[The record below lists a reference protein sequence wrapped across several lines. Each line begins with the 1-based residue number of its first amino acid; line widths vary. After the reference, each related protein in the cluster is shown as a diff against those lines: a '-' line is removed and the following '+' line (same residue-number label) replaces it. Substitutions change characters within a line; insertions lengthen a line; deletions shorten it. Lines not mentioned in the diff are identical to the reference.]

1 MKPGLQLDTEPTL
14 IDDSHDKRPI
24 ERIPLRDTAIELEV
38 FIHRDG
44 TEGLTPLLI
53 VNSIEFPIP
62 PTLAF
67 CEKMRAAGYRTV
79 FVRRPG
85 FGATPGLPTALLTP
99 KQVRNGAPSATEAAL
114 LNLLIETLEL
124 KNITLLGM
132 GTSNP
137 ICMRLAQL
145 CPEISFTIFANPLFN
160 PAIWDVIKPSWL
172 RRMIR
177 QTLQTRSGLKIAVRG
192 LKAILR
198 RDPLW
203 FYQQFAQKSR
213 GDQDFV
219 RANKADFTLSGVFLQ
234 KIEPDTFFY
243 DLQTALIEE
252 TKWDPAILN
261 GLDAVIFSGVETTS
275 KWKKAI
281 AEEAERLRLPIQFAR
296 SGDLFVAYASPDEL
310 VDLLKKHKAKQDQ
323 AVPAP

>member
-14 IDDSHDKRPI
+14 IDDSQDARSI
-24 ERIPLRDTAIELEV
+24 ERIPLRDTAIEMEV
-38 FIHRDG
+38 FVHRDG
-44 TEGLTPLLI
+44 TQGLSPLLI

-67 CEKMRAAGYRTV
+67 CEKMRAAGYQTV

-85 FGATPGLPTALLTP
+85 FGATPALPGALLTP

-114 LNLLIETLEL
+114 LNLLIETMEL
-124 KNITLLGM
+124 KGITLLGM

-137 ICMRLAQL
+137 VCMRLAQL
-145 CPEISFTIFANPLFN
+145 NPEIKFTVFANPLFN

-213 GDQDFV
+213 GDQAYV
-219 RANKADFTLSGVFLQ
+219 RANKADFKTSGVFLQ
-234 KIEPDTFFY
+234 SIEPDTFFY
-243 DLQTALIEE
+243 DLQSALIEE
-252 TKWDPAILN
+252 THWDPALLD
-261 GLDAVIFSGVETTS
+261 GLEAVIFSGLETTP

-281 AEEAERLRLPIQFAR
+281 AEEAERLKLPIQFAR
-296 SGDLFVAYASPDEL
+296 SGDLFVAYASPDEFI
-310 VDLLKKHKAKQDQ
+310 DLLKQYRAKQDQ
-323 AVPAP
+323 AVPAS